1 MSLLYLGK
9 QLEVGMGNRHISIE
23 QIKKLAKQGLAQ
35 LDIAR
40 HLGCSRQYIN
50 QVVKQHNI
58 EIKKVLRWQKKP
70 KKLITCPTCNTSFMQ
85 QCTERYCTLECK
97 RIRFTKIPR
106 RFSPKEIRAIRK
118 DYANGMS
125 VQDLADF
132 YGVKKVTIY
141 FILQG
146 RSYAYVK

>member
-1 MSLLYLGK
+1 MDK
-9 QLEVGMGNRHISIE
+9 RHISIE

-58 EIKKVLRWQKKP
+58 EIKKVLRWQKQPK
-70 KKLITCPTCNTSFMQ
+70 KKLICPICEASFVQ
-85 QCTERYCTLECK
+85 NHTEQYCSSECRK
-97 RIRFTKIPR
+97 LKFTKITR
-106 RFSPKEIRAIRK
+106 RFSPEEVRTIRR
-118 DYANGMS
+118 YRSNGMS
-125 VQDLADF
+125 VQDLADRF
-132 YGVKKVTIY
+132 GVKKVTIY

-146 RSYAYVK
+146 RSYSYVK